1 MESYENDIYKSEVIT
16 NAMKEFAEF
25 KILDYNFMPTIEI
38 LPNGDIHQ
46 DDLFTLADVQS
57 TNEVF

>member
-46 DDLFTLADVQS
+46 DDLFTLADV
-57 TNEVF
+57 

>member
-16 NAMKEFAEF
+16 NPMKEYAEL

-46 DDLFTLADVQS
+46 DDLFRLADL
-57 TNEVF
+57 